1 MRVLFEIDTKDYKI
15 GGTTTFRPSVRGI
28 ILLNGKIAMI
38 YSQKYR
44 YYKFPGGGVEEG
56 ETHIQTL
63 TREVREE
70 AGLFV
75 IPSTVKEYGV
85 VHRAEKG
92 YREDIFIQDNY
103 YYLCD
108 VSSETVKQRLDPYE
122 AQEQFT
128 VEWIDPKEAIRQNRS
143 DDHNG
148 IEQIDHQFGTVC
160 ERESRVLEL
169 LLQEGYFTG
178 SK

>member
-28 ILLNGKIAMI
+28 ILLSGKIAMI

-75 IPSTVKEYGV
+75 
-85 VHRAEKG
+85 
-92 YREDIFIQDNY
+92 
-103 YYLCD
+103 
-108 VSSETVKQRLDPYE
+108 DPYE

-128 VEWIDPKEAIRQNRS
+128 VAWIDPKEAIRQNRS

>member
-1 MRVLFEIDTKDYKI
+1 M
-15 GGTTTFRPSVRGI
+15 
-28 ILLNGKIAMI
+28 
-38 YSQKYR
+38 
-44 YYKFPGGGVEEG
+44 
-56 ETHIQTL
+56 
-63 TREVREE
+63 
-70 AGLFV
+70 
-75 IPSTVKEYGV
+75 

-148 IEQIDHQFGTVC
+148 IEQIDHPCKDHLTASHRRCGTIFVRYC
-160 ERESRVLEL
+160 LKSNEK
-169 LLQEGYFTG
+169 QM
-178 SK
+178 K